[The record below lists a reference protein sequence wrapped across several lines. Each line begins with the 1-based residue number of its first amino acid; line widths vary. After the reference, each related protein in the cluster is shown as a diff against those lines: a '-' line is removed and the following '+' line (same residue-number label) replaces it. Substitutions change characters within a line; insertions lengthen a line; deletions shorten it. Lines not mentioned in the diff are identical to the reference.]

1 METRADI
8 TRIPPGLRLSANL
21 LAPCATCGVCGL
33 RYAGLSEAL
42 CEDGSICVPH
52 NVQTGLQPLAIQ
64 SHARNYGLE
73 QSATSGNIHPLHD
86 TTGSPSNRPCSI
98 STVLASCRIQHP
110 VRELPAVP
118 QPTGHPAVR
127 TVPSPYPAALQR
139 ARAQL
144 RAAPPAPQAGKLET
158 REL

>member
-110 VRELPAVP
+110 VRECCPDC
-118 QPTGHPAVR
+118 Q
-127 TVPSPYPAALQR
+127 PSPNRPGIPQYVPFR
-139 ARAQL
+139 L
-144 RAAPPAPQAGKLET
+144 RTQPHFSEPGHNCEQHPLLRRPEN
-158 REL
+158 